1 MDTVKQAYVR
11 ELTRA
16 MDDQGV
22 SRAELARRMGTS
34 RSTVSRVLDPAEMG
48 VTLATLERA
57 TRALSRSTKVSL
69 APDRPSERL
78 VFVRDRIRSIL
89 EDAGYEDVHVFG
101 SVARGE
107 DVPTSDLD
115 LVATFPVGVTL
126 MSLGGI
132 SEELSEVIGCRVQ
145 LVDGASIRPGR
156 MLDSVEEDKIA
167 L

>member
-11 ELTRA
+11 ELRRA

-34 RSTVSRVLDPAEMG
+34 RSTVARVLDPAETG

-57 TRALSRSTKVSL
+57 ARALDRDASVSL
-69 APDRPSERL
+69 APDRPSQRL
-78 VFVRDRIRSIL
+78 VFVRDRLRSIL

-107 DVPTSDLD
+107 DVPSSDLD
-115 LVATFPVGVTL
+115 LVATFPEGL
-126 MSLGGI
+126 SLWDMVAMD
-132 SEELSEVIGCRVQ
+132 ERLSEVVGCRVHV
-145 LVDGASIRPGR
+145 VDMDRVMQGVMRQS
-156 MLDSVEEDKIA
+156 MEEDMRP